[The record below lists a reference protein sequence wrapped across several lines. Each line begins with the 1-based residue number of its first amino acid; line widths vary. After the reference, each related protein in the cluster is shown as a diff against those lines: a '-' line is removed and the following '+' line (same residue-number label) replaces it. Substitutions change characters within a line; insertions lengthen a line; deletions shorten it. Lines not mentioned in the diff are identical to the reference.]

1 MNLAHF
7 AANINSIDTIED
19 MNIVIDLV
27 SKRQKQLR
35 RMMAAQA
42 KATLTVGSE
51 CTIRGHAD
59 KGTCIVIEMRRT
71 KASIETADGR
81 TFEVPMNMLEA

>member
-35 RMMAAQA
+35 KMMAEKA
-42 KATLTVGSE
+42 KATLTVGSV

-59 KGTCIVIEMRRT
+59 KGTCMITDMRRT
-71 KASIETADGR
+71 KATVETADGR
-81 TFEVPMNMLEA
+81 IFEVPMNMLEA

>member
-1 MNLAHF
+1 MNLATL
-7 AANINSIDTIED
+7 AADINSIDNIED
-19 MNIVIDLV
+19 MNTVIDLV

-35 RMMAAQA
+35 KMMAAQA
-42 KATLTVGSE
+42 KATLTVGST

-59 KGTCIVIEMRRT
+59 KGTCMVIDMRRT
-71 KASIETADGR
+71 KASVETADGR